1 MPKFRKKNYDV
12 QVIRFHSV
20 ELAGERG
27 AFGSRFASLL
37 ALLAKWFSPQFVLP
51 TINAMEQVDSHSY
64 DV

>member
-1 MPKFRKKNYDV
+1 M
-12 QVIRFHSV
+12 
-20 ELAGERG
+20 AGERG